1 MALVVKAVE
10 TQGREGS
17 VESFRQELGVPLS
30 SGQFELTLRFLMV
43 AGGTGGHIFPA
54 LAVAEELRA
63 RGARRER
70 SGMKY
75 VIEFL
80 GTKRPLEARLI
91 PGAGF
96 PLRTINAAGL
106 KGIGGFRG
114 VRNLMVLPRTAVAT
128 AKVLRDFQPQ
138 VVVGVGGYLAG
149 PVMVEA
155 ALQDIP
161 TLLIEPNALPGFTN
175 RALAPVV
182 RLAAVSFEQAARFYG
197 EKARVTGLPVRAAF
211 HSIPSKRHES
221 PFNILIVGGSQGSK
235 AINELM
241 VQCAPLLKR
250 ESGWLKVVHQT
261 GETDY
266 NAVREAFLEHGVAA
280 LVLAFIEDMPGTMAQ
295 ADLVVSRAGA
305 AAVAELAAA
314 GRAALLIPFP
324 GATDQHQ
331 LANARAVERAGAAR
345 VILQAEL
352 TPERLI
358 SEIRELLGDPLK
370 LMRMERAAK
379 SLARPEAAAHIA
391 DLVEGLAAKH

>member
-1 MALVVKAVE
+1 MALDVKAVE
-10 TQGREGS
+10 TQSQEGS
-17 VESFRQELGVPLS
+17 VESSDHELGVPLS
-30 SGQFELTLRFLMV
+30 FERVQSTLRFLMV
-43 AGGTGGHIFPA
+43 AGGTGGHIYPA

-63 RGARRER
+63 RGARLER
-70 SGMKY
+70 SGTKY
-75 VIEFL
+75 LIEFL

-106 KGIGGFRG
+106 KGVSGLRG
-114 VRNLMVLPRTAVAT
+114 MRNLMLLPRTAVAT
-128 AKVLRDFQPQ
+128 ARVLGDFQPQ

-182 RLAAVSFEQAARFYG
+182 CLAAVGFEQAARFYG

-211 HSIPSKRHES
+211 HAVPPKRHEA
-221 PFNILIVGGSQGSK
+221 PFSILIVGGSQGSK

-241 VQCAPLLKR
+241 VEGAPLLRR

-261 GETDY
+261 GEADY
-266 NAVREAFLEHGVAA
+266 NAVREAFLEHGVTAH
-280 LVLAFIEDMPGTMAQ
+280 LHTFIEDMPGALAQ

-324 GATDQHQ
+324 AATDQHQ
-331 LANARAVERAGAAR
+331 LANARAMERVGAAR
-345 VILQAEL
+345 VLLQVEL

-358 SEIRELLGDPLK
+358 REIQELLSEPLR
-370 LMRMERAAK
+370 LIGMERAAK
-379 SLARPEAAAHIA
+379 SLARPEAAADIA
-391 DLVEGLAAKH
+391 DLVEEMVKNM